1 MDVRLTIDPPASGTS
16 GTTPRTKFVT
26 LRKFSRTRASCPL
39 VFTSRKAAWN
49 PPPALLTRMSTR
61 SNCSPTTPR
70 KPLTWSLS
78 RTSTSAATTR
88 RPDPSIASAVPS
100 RFGTSRSQIA
110 RSAPKLANVSAMAS
124 PMPTAAPVTTATR
137 SVSSAAD
144 GSRGTA
150 WHPTAPLCC
159 LARATHSQTRRY
171 WSPARPPG
179 SAPRLPRASPNAA
192 RSSASARG
200 GIDVLVNNAGIPKR
214 RRVTE
219 LSPDVVDAVMAI
231 NYLSPIRLTL
241 ALLPELIDRSGRIVN
256 ISSVAARLGP
266 GTEAAYAASK
276 AALTAWS
283 EAMAIDLA
291 DTGVKVHVVNPGII
305 DTELFRLP
313 DNEEP
318 IADMSMALPVEAI
331 VQPVVDQLDSGTFEI
346 YVPEWFQDVVA
357 GKIADPDGFQQGT
370 IEYLRSRGALG

>member
-1 MDVRLTIDPPASGTS
+1 MAPYSAPMLPGTS
-16 GTTPRTKFVT
+16 YSLANKKVLVT
-26 LRKFSRTRASCPL
+26 GASSGIGAALAEGFAERGAVVGICARREDRLRDVLERLRKH
-39 VFTSRKAAWN
+39 
-49 PPPALLTRMSTR
+49 
-61 SNCSPTTPR
+61 SPESQSWTVD
-70 KPLTWSLS
+70 LS
-78 RTSTSAATTR
+78 RLDDVEAFAR
-88 RPDPSIASAVPS
+88 R
-100 RFGTSRSQIA
+100 
-110 RSAPKLANVSAMAS
+110 
-124 PMPTAAPVTTATR
+124 
-137 SVSSAAD
+137 AD
-144 GSRGTA
+144 ND
-150 WHPTAPLCC
+150 L
-159 LARATHSQTRRY
+159 
-171 WSPARPPG
+171 
-179 SAPRLPRASPNAA
+179 
-192 RSSASARG
+192 G

-219 LSPDVVDAVMAI
+219 LSPDVVDAVMAV

-256 ISSVAARLGP
+256 ISSIAARLGP

-283 EAMAIDLA
+283 EAMAVDLA
-291 DTGVKVHVVNPGII
+291 DTGVKVHVVNPAII

-331 VQPVVDQLDSGTFEI
+331 VQPVVDQLDSGRFEI